1 MLRRFA
7 TTSAQDMEAWAAP
20 ICATIQRAHCGR
32 FDGAALRALYGEDAV
47 FDDPCGTI
55 PRPGIV
61 GLRGDPWL
69 DGAKHEPWTYHP
81 PLFRGQALSEDAV
94 GGAGDGDVVPAQAR
108 CRQVATYAFRRAPLS
123 FALESTIVLTFAD
136 DRRIAVHEDRWWGRA
151 TTLNAAHGLV
161 KRAGRV
167 RRGLRRPND
176 SEIISMGFFARSFAY
191 SWFAISAPIFEA
203 LVQYLTLPTM

>member
-20 ICATIQRAHCGR
+20 ICATIQDAHCGR

-61 GLRGDPWL
+61 AGFEAIRWL
-69 DGAKHEPWTYHP
+69 FDVDAKHEPWSYHP

-94 GGAGDGDVVPAQAR
+94 GGAGDGAVVPAQAR

-136 DRRIAVHEDRWWGRA
+136 DRRVAVHEDRWWGRA
-151 TTLNAAHGLV
+151 TTLNAAHGLF
-161 KRAGRV
+161 KRAHGAA
-167 RRGLRRPND
+167 
-176 SEIISMGFFARSFAY
+176 FAAVFGDH
-191 SWFAISAPIFEA
+191 
-203 LVQYLTLPTM
+203 T